1 MKISPILAGISK
13 HIVYII
19 YICVC
24 IIDSG
29 GLLVNTDQLLSYID
43 ILKVVSYIMMMSLFL
58 CIDKD

>member
-1 MKISPILAGISK
+1 MC
-13 HIVYII
+13 VY
-19 YICVC
+19 

-43 ILKVVSYIMMMSLFL
+43 TLKVVSDVMMMSLLL